1 MVLQVLNPGQAVAW
15 GRLRGVCVWGTE
27 LWFNVGGEWGRP
39 QRSRKV
45 ARSEPV
51 TPTHREVWILV

>member
-27 LWFNVGGEWGRP
+27 LWFNVGGEWG
-39 QRSRKV
+39 S
-45 ARSEPV
+45 
-51 TPTHREVWILV
+51 HRGAGR